1 MGTTRSPEKDP
12 GCPSMPDINASFVA
26 VLRVDGGGG
35 VPALER
41 PGDEG
46 GGAAGEAEGMH
57 YFQASVVEGIPVF

>member
-1 MGTTRSPEKDP
+1 M
-12 GCPSMPDINASFVA
+12 
-26 VLRVDGGGG
+26 GGGG

-41 PGDEG
+41 PGGEG